1 MVLLTLFFHWLGNRH
16 IGCGGQGAS
25 VHWRRFFIRPLLSGL
40 WFRGSGICCL
50 SARTQKSP
58 VFSFSGRGDSFICYH
73 VFYRFCSGE
82 NIPSEM
88 VGLLT
93 EKISIWRLCQPSIHG
108 CVGNLCRSLYL
119 LYQPSLKE
127 LLVLIPSNLGTILLI
142 VLYAVL
148 CLDLAGTIMLSS
160 VHSSCEDSLSLRVY
174 LKICKRLQIWWAKGW
189 PDGYR
194 NIWLRLIPAG
204 GERIISCP
212 TGKGTAAWGSQRAR
226 RCVCCRLFVL

>member
-1 MVLLTLFFHWLGNRH
+1 MNYTLYQLLWFYLLYSF
-16 IGCGGQGAS
+16 IGWAIGTS
-25 VHWRRFFIRPLLSGL
+25 VAAVREHRFIDVGFFIRPLLSGL

-93 EKISIWRLCQPSIHG
+93 EKISIWRLCQPSIHS

-119 LYQPSLKE
+119 LYQP
-127 LLVLIPSNLGTILLI
+127 IPEGTARL
-142 VLYAVL
+142 
-148 CLDLAGTIMLSS
+148 
-160 VHSSCEDSLSLRVY
+160 DSLQPGNHIVNCPVRGSLSRSGRNDY
-174 LKICKRLQIWWAKGW
+174 GYQSRSFQAAKTL
-189 PDGYR
+189 YH
-194 NIWLRLIPAG
+194 
-204 GERIISCP
+204 
-212 TGKGTAAWGSQRAR
+212 
-226 RCVCCRLFVL
+226 